1 MYSFHIAEINN
12 YQNNAN
18 EEDID
23 IIFEQPN
30 DDLFRVY
37 LLLFADWITIH

>member
-30 DDLFRVY
+30 DDL
-37 LLLFADWITIH
+37 LKKILTIL